1 MPFQTMRC
9 SKTLLADIALENG
22 FFSFCVCIRTR
33 GLSNNHRM
41 TNKALSQHTS
51 HIFIRSLVRV
61 NAHASDQTGW
71 SIKHLLAH
79 IALALLR
86 SLPLRSFLSIKVSFL
101 LFVSDD
107 DDSFTSRSSSSS
119 SGGIFKREHQLWFFF
134 LACLQN
140 RPRVHRSFRTWI
152 YLSSSTRVAS
162 FFFQSL
168 AERREVLSFS
178 LVFSTRRESSVLR
191 VGKKKLRRFLKKRL
205 ARIETF

>member
-1 MPFQTMRC
+1 
-9 SKTLLADIALENG
+9 
-22 FFSFCVCIRTR
+22 
-33 GLSNNHRM
+33 M

-107 DDSFTSRSSSSS
+107 DSPRDHHPPRQGESSNANTKFGSSFSRA
-119 SGGIFKREHQLWFFF
+119 FKTV
-134 LACLQN
+134 LAFTA
-140 RPRVHRSFRTWI
+140 RFGRG

-162 FFFQSL
+162 FFQSL

-178 LVFSTRRESSVLR
+178 LVFSTCRESSVTC
-191 VGKKKLRRFLKKRL
+191 GKKK
-205 ARIETF
+205 IETFFEEKNRKN

>member
-1 MPFQTMRC
+1 
-9 SKTLLADIALENG
+9 
-22 FFSFCVCIRTR
+22 
-33 GLSNNHRM
+33 M

-107 DDSFTSRSSSSS
+107 DSPRDHHPPRQGESSNANTKFGSSFSRA
-119 SGGIFKREHQLWFFF
+119 FKTV
-134 LACLQN
+134 LAITA
-140 RPRVHRSFRTWI
+140 RFGRG

-162 FFFQSL
+162 FFQSL

-178 LVFSTRRESSVLR
+178 LVFSTCRERSVTC
-191 VGKKKLRRFLKKRL
+191 GKKKMRRFLKKRI
-205 ARIETF
+205 ARIEKF

>member
-1 MPFQTMRC
+1 
-9 SKTLLADIALENG
+9 
-22 FFSFCVCIRTR
+22 
-33 GLSNNHRM
+33 M

-107 DDSFTSRSSSSS
+107 DSFTSRSSSSS

-152 YLSSSTRVAS
+152 S
-162 FFFQSL
+162 FFFDSCRVVL
-168 AERREVLSFS
+168 SVSRREKREVLSFS
-178 LVFSTRRESSVLR
+178 LVCSTRRESSGTC
-191 VGKKKLRRFLKKRL
+191 GKKK
-205 ARIETF
+205 IETFFEEKNRKH

>member
-1 MPFQTMRC
+1 
-9 SKTLLADIALENG
+9 
-22 FFSFCVCIRTR
+22 
-33 GLSNNHRM
+33 M

-119 SGGIFKREHQLWFFF
+119 SGGIFKREHQIWFFF

-152 YLSSSTRVAS
+152 YLSSSTRVS
-162 FFFQSL
+162 
-168 AERREVLSFS
+168 RRSFS
-178 LVFSTRRESSVLR
+178 LSQREERFFLSPRLYLVRVERVVLLR

-205 ARIETF
+205 ARIEKILIKP

>member
-1 MPFQTMRC
+1 
-9 SKTLLADIALENG
+9 
-22 FFSFCVCIRTR
+22 
-33 GLSNNHRM
+33 M

-51 HIFIRSLVRV
+51 HIFTRSLVRV

-107 DDSFTSRSSSSS
+107 DSFTSRSSSSS
-119 SGGIFKREHQLWFFF
+119 SGGIFKREHQIWFFF

-152 YLSSSTRVAS
+152 S
-162 FFFQSL
+162 FFFDSCRVVL
-168 AERREVLSFS
+168 SVSRREKRGSF
-178 LVFSTRRESSVLR
+178 
-191 VGKKKLRRFLKKRL
+191 FL
-205 ARIETF
+205 ACI

>member
-1 MPFQTMRC
+1 MCTSYTFRTTNEQLLLSGLVPFQTMRC

-119 SGGIFKREHQLWFFF
+119 WGISNARAFKPSSRSPLFRRGYIF
-134 LACLQN
+134 LSTAC
-140 RPRVHRSFRTWI
+140 RV
-152 YLSSSTRVAS
+152 V
-162 FFFQSL
+162 FQSL
-168 AERREVLSFS
+168 AEKRGSSFS
-178 LVFSTRRESSVLR
+178 LVFTRRE
-191 VGKKKLRRFLKKRL
+191 
-205 ARIETF
+205 